1 MPADF
6 SASVIPILRSKLD
19 TIFKTKATVNP
30 ELTNNPV
37 TAAMVLQKQTA
48 AIDELKAGA
57 GDLCTGVRVWYNEAD
72 VTSLPTTSAT
82 PLASSCDLTT
92 GDTMSTAYQ
101 DYDFNIFQK
110 PSISINDKD
119 CDNFSKFMDRTAF
132 LLAHKMSLMVQSF
145 NQTVINTLEAN
156 KSTATAT
163 NLPDDVT
170 VNGALN
176 YEIAGAAFWK
186 GEGAA
191 DTLAILDQLARVKG
205 LPNNYYIISG
215 KALRVPYD
223 IARDHAANDNERS
236 YSLTF
241 QRRDIAWDED
251 NLDVILAAEC
261 VYLIDPNA
269 LVSYF
274 YAEYS
279 SEGTPTG
286 DKNNTVTFKL
296 PLQYYDMYQDGGSEL
311 STLQYAN
318 NGVLQPVEIDVRY
331 QKSCDTTN
339 TKYGKPSL
347 THVWELDMVGL
358 FDVVPATGD
367 NTGII
372 RVDKA

>member
-1 MPADF
+1 
-6 SASVIPILRSKLD
+6 
-19 TIFKTKATVNP
+19 
-30 ELTNNPV
+30 
-37 TAAMVLQKQTA
+37 
-48 AIDELKAGA
+48 
-57 GDLCTGVRVWYNEAD
+57 
-72 VTSLPTTSAT
+72 
-82 PLASSCDLTT
+82 
-92 GDTMSTAYQ
+92 
-101 DYDFNIFQK
+101 
-110 PSISINDKD
+110 
-119 CDNFSKFMDRTAF
+119 
-132 LLAHKMSLMVQSF
+132 MSLMVQSF
-145 NQTVINTLEAN
+145 NQTVINTLETN
-156 KSTATAT
+156 KSVASAT

-170 VNGALN
+170 VNGAGN

-191 DTLAILDQLARVKG
+191 DTLSILDQLARVKG
-205 LPNNYYIISG
+205 LPNNYYIVSG
-215 KALRVPYD
+215 KALRVPYSV
-223 IARDHAANDNERS
+223 AQDHAANDNERS

-261 VYLIDPNA
+261 VFLIDPNA

-286 DKNNTVTFKL
+286 DKSNTVTFKL
-296 PLQYYDMYQDGGSEL
+296 PLQYYSMFQNGGSEL
-311 STLQYAN
+311 QTLQYAN
-318 NGVLQPVEIDVRY
+318 NGVLQDVEIDVRY
-331 QKSCDTTN
+331 QKNCDVSA

-347 THVWELDMVGL
+347 NHVWELDLVGL